1 MQFHPSSN
9 ASPTSAPPFPL
20 IKGGQSLRKQLLRI
34 TLPAVLL
41 PVALFSA
48 VHYWQVQQ
56 AIAKGRLQQLQDV
69 SFLASQQAK
78 DLLQELLIISNT
90 VTENSQVLEAL
101 RTAGEE
107 VAGAKLD
114 KAAVDQL
121 EAQYRSTKLL
131 RSDASLNTLLRQT
144 AKAVGLTELSITE
157 RHGLNVASSITPVD
171 LVQQD
176 EGWWKASQTQPQ
188 VDLVLTGE
196 LFSVEFSQV
205 IRDPQSQSILGVIK
219 ATLPMSPFPQ
229 RFETWQATTAF
240 DVWQNALSVYWV
252 DTKTGTVVAA
262 TSDTTQQ
269 DKTLN
274 PSIQQIAVALVT
286 EGSKE
291 ADVATLKQSLLDRPA
306 SSQLQI
312 GTLIQNDATGL
323 SATLTDAQRRYTL
336 TTVPGT
342 AWVTIA
348 SVPLNA
354 RNFDAATWLLI
365 ALLSGGAA
373 GLAIVL
379 MSRFASQLSM
389 ALNYLSHATQQ
400 LIEGNFTGVVP
411 LGKIQEVQTLTQ
423 SLNQLA
429 EQLDTAAKYQ
439 LHTTQQIALL
449 TEMTHGQVTTSDE
462 MQHLFET
469 TLAKARHL
477 LSADRLVV
485 YRLIDTENSDVV
497 CASTAEGW
505 IMLHPD
511 PREVLLIPQTYLKR
525 CKRNDVVALADVT
538 QTDLSTDYQEW
549 LSYLQVRAE
558 LLVPIVHHN
567 ELYGV
572 LAVHH
577 CATPHSWQA
586 AEIQFVQQLAL
597 QWGRTLDRITLMQNY
612 KSEIARSQ
620 LLQEMMLQLTQA
632 TTETAILANLP
643 LAHLRQV
650 LQVDRVL
657 LYRLT
662 GSAQEGVVVQE
673 SVPDG
678 VPHALGIK
686 NIYEPDTIQ
695 TLTAPTLTAPH
706 KLSQKTIDEHTKRGQ
721 VQATADIYQARL
733 KASQLHQ
740 LEQLAVRAD
749 LVAPILQ
756 GEEVLALLI
765 AHHCATPRHW
775 QPVEVELFSQV
786 VTHVSFALDRC
797 KLLEQR
803 ESTVAEAK
811 RLAAEQ
817 QQQKEELQQQLM
829 ALIEQVEAAA
839 KGNLTVRA
847 VVADSAIGLVA
858 DFFNV
863 IIESLQGIVTQVQ
876 QVALQVSG
884 AIQADDL
891 AVRQLAQL
899 ALAQTEEV
907 NSSIAAIQ
915 QTLASIQSV
924 AESAKQ
930 AVEFTHTASTKARAS
945 GMAMDN
951 MVQNILSLR
960 DAIGTTAK
968 KVKRLGESSQQIS
981 RAVALIEK
989 VALQTNVL
997 AINAGIEAS
1006 RAGETGQGVAAV
1018 AEEIGNL
1025 AIQAA
1030 TATKEI
1036 RELVQLIQGG
1046 TSEVVEAMEQSTAQV
1061 VEGTELVEAAQLNLA
1076 ETLQVFDQ
1084 IDQLVQLIANAAK
1097 SQTETFH
1104 SITNMMRKIA
1114 ISAERT
1120 SSSSHTVSQSLQQT
1134 VEIAETLQTSVKT
1147 FQV

>member
-1 MQFHPSSN
+1 
-9 ASPTSAPPFPL
+9 
-20 IKGGQSLRKQLLRI
+20 
-34 TLPAVLL
+34 
-41 PVALFSA
+41 
-48 VHYWQVQQ
+48 
-56 AIAKGRLQQLQDV
+56 
-69 SFLASQQAK
+69 
-78 DLLQELLIISNT
+78 
-90 VTENSQVLEAL
+90 
-101 RTAGEE
+101 
-107 VAGAKLD
+107 
-114 KAAVDQL
+114 
-121 EAQYRSTKLL
+121 
-131 RSDASLNTLLRQT
+131 
-144 AKAVGLTELSITE
+144 
-157 RHGLNVASSITPVD
+157 
-171 LVQQD
+171 
-176 EGWWKASQTQPQ
+176 
-188 VDLVLTGE
+188 
-196 LFSVEFSQV
+196 
-205 IRDPQSQSILGVIK
+205 DPQSQSVLGVVK
-219 ATLPMSPFPQ
+219 ATLPVSPFPQ

-240 DVWQNALSVYWV
+240 DVWQNMLSVYWV
-252 DTKTGTVVAA
+252 DTQTGTVIAA

-274 PSIQQIAVALVT
+274 SAIQQIAVALVA
-286 EGSKE
+286 EGGKG

-306 SSQLQI
+306 SAQLQI

-354 RNFDAATWLLI
+354 QNFDAATWLLI
-365 ALLSGGAA
+365 ALLLGSAA
-373 GLAIVL
+373 GLAIFL
-379 MSRFASQLSM
+379 MSRFASQLSI
-389 ALNYLSHATQQ
+389 ALNCLSHAAQQ
-400 LIEGNFTGVVP
+400 LIEGNFTGVMP

-429 EQLDTAAKYQ
+429 EQLDIAAKYQ

-449 TEMTHGQVTTSDE
+449 TEMAHGQVSTSAE

-469 TLAKARHL
+469 TLTKARHL

-485 YRLIDTENSDVV
+485 YRLIDVENSDVV

-505 IMLHPD
+505 IVLQPD
-511 PREVLLIPQTYLKR
+511 PRDVLLIPQTYLKR
-525 CKRNDVVALADVT
+525 CKRNDVVALTDVT

-586 AEIQFVQQLAL
+586 AEIQFAQQLAL
-597 QWGRTLDRITLMQNY
+597 QWGRTLDRITLMQTY

-632 TTETAILANLP
+632 TTETAIWANFP

-650 LQVDRVL
+650 LQVDRIL

-662 GSAQEGVVVQE
+662 GSGQEGEVVLE
-673 SVPDG
+673 SLLDG
-678 VPHALGIK
+678 VPRALGAK
-686 NIYEPDTIQ
+686 NIYEPDTIR
-695 TLTAPTLTAPH
+695 TLTAHNLTAHNLTAHNLTAPH
-706 KLSQKTIDEHTKRGQ
+706 KVSKKTIDEHAKRGQ

-765 AHHCATPRHW
+765 AHHCATPRYW
-775 QPVEVELFSQV
+775 QPVEVELFAHV

-797 KLLEQR
+797 KLLEQG

-817 QQQKEELQQQLM
+817 QQQKEALQQQLM

-915 QTLASIQSV
+915 HTLASIQSV

-930 AVEFTHTASTKARAS
+930 AVEFTHTASTKARVS
-945 GMAMDN
+945 GMAMDD
-951 MVQNILSLR
+951 MVQNILNLR

-1006 RAGETGQGVAAV
+1006 RVGETGQGVAAV

-1061 VEGTELVEAAQLNLA
+1061 IEGTQLVEAAQLNLA

-1084 IDQLVQLIANAAK
+1084 IDQLVKLIANAAK
-1097 SQTETFH
+1097 SQTETFY